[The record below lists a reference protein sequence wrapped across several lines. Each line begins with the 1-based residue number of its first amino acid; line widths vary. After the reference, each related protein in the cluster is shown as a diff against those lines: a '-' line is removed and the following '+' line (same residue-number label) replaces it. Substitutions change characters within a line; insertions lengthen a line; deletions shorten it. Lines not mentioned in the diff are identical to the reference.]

1 MDKMEKTKLRVLIK
15 SILVYKSPNCLS
27 ANQLANIINEY
38 DWGFRTSITSRKI
51 GKFLSY
57 ELKNTHF
64 LNNIH
69 SIEKG
74 GVLVYYYSLNN
85 SK

>member
-1 MDKMEKTKLRVLIK
+1 MDSMEKIKLRVLIK
-15 SILVYKSPNCLS
+15 SILIHKSPNQLS
-27 ANQLANIINEY
+27 AHQLAEIINEY
-38 DWGFRTSITSRKI
+38 DWGFRTGITSRKI

-64 LNNIH
+64 LNSIY

-74 GVLVYYYSLNN
+74 GVLVYYYSMNN
-85 SK
+85 GK